1 MGFLQKILKNLQAQ
15 KPLGNFAWVNELNG
29 MDDISAIE
37 HATHQLNIDLKKNI
51 FQDDQHLDTFYSIDE
66 KMHIIVKRVSAHY
79 INIENISIELEE
91 RIANAVFLYHR
102 QIFLIY
108 LSIIENPAQFQP
120 PLLLVML
127 ARAMN
132 SATEM
137 IKWRYYNYQSAPANV
152 WLQMSQLYLIA
163 EKYSLLESHVQIY
176 PNTENQEP
184 GYTTLSAAYI
194 LACMLGHL
202 ESLSFKCQQIEFICT
217 LLSKWTSKIL
227 IQKEYDEKKHLFY
240 IDTANDVPAKRIRN
254 FKSADSY
261 RYWCFDSVNSKIE
274 LCISLIEFNIPPKQ
288 QSMHEIISNKYAL
301 ETMRVLR
308 TEWSRGAYKRQRR
321 AEDRIKTVKSATA
334 AYGFENACN
343 QIKLHNQIQVQR
355 GQKHYQGSKT
365 FDERLASH
373 YVSKA
378 LTEPAVF
385 HVDLDTSQ
393 SNIVDESKQ
402 GLGLY
407 ETKHVSEVN
416 LGMLISIS
424 VKEEKNT
431 ARVGVIRSI
440 KPAAGNELRL
450 GIKVLST
457 SASCVEVSNTSL
469 ISKNLGE
476 NTQNFDRFNAD
487 ISSNPYPFNCLY
499 LPIEPD
505 VSTKETLI
513 LPKLQYNNIDLFTF
527 NILGKDMN
535 IKLTEILEQ
544 HEDWLRVAFSQEQE
558 LDQDPDNA
566 MSYLLNHISLP
577 ATT

>member
-1 MGFLQKILKNLQAQ
+1 MSFLQKILKNLQAQ
-15 KPLGNFAWVNELNG
+15 KPLENFAWVSELNG

-37 HATHQLNIDLKKNI
+37 HATQQLNIDFKNNI
-51 FQDDQHLDTFYSIDE
+51 FQDDQCHDAFYSIDE

-108 LSIIENPAQFQP
+108 FSVIENLAPFQP

-127 ARAMN
+127 ARAMY

-152 WLQMSQLYLIA
+152 WLQISQLYLIA
-163 EKYSLLESHVQIY
+163 EKHALLESNVQTY
-176 PNTENQEP
+176 QNTESQEP
-184 GYTTLSAAYI
+184 GYTTLSSAYI
-194 LACMLGHL
+194 LACMLGSL
-202 ESLSFKCQQIEFICT
+202 ESQSFKCQQVELVCT

-227 IQKEYDEKKHLFY
+227 IQREYDEKKHLFY
-240 IDTANDVPAKRIRN
+240 IDTVNDVPAKRIRN
-254 FKSADSY
+254 FKPAENY

-274 LCISLIEFNIPPKQ
+274 LYISLIEFNIPPKQ
-288 QSMHEIISNKYAL
+288 QSMHEITANKYAL

-308 TEWSRGAYKRQRR
+308 TEWSRGEYKRQRR
-321 AEDRIKTVKSATA
+321 AEDRIKTVKSATT
-334 AYGFENACN
+334 AYGFENVCN
-343 QIKLHNQIQVQR
+343 QIKLHNQIKVQR

-373 YVSKA
+373 YVSKVF
-378 LTEPAVF
+378 TEADVF
-385 HVDLDTSQ
+385 YVDLDTSQ

-402 GLGLY
+402 GLGLLV
-407 ETKHVSEVN
+407 TKHVSEVH

-440 KPAAGNELRL
+440 KPVAGNELHI

-469 ISKNLGE
+469 KSKNMGE
-476 NTQNFDRFNAD
+476 NTQDFDSFNED
-487 ISSNPYPFNCLY
+487 ISSNHHSFNCLY

-505 VSTKETLI
+505 VSMKETLI
-513 LPKLQYNNIDLFTF
+513 LPKLQYNNNDLFTF
-527 NILGKDMN
+527 NILGKDMV

-544 HEDWLRVAFSQEQE
+544 HEDWLRVAFSQELEQE
-558 LDQDPDNA
+558 SDNA
-566 MSYLLNHISLP
+566 TSYLLSNISLP
-577 ATT
+577 APA